1 MYFNNRGFVAAN
13 VVMPQTP
20 HFDSNTK
27 ACVCILACAC
37 VCVRWS
43 LHKFV
48 RRLGI
53 NAAVNVNK
61 YATNK
66 FASAT
71 LSAGLE
77 EGECLE

>member
-27 ACVCILACAC
+27 ACAC